1 MACLCPWATG
11 TTYTVPVSC
20 QVRRPGWCAFSGI
33 VDSVTGAIVTRAIVT
48 GIFVT
53 SMVVNGA
60 QGAEQR
66 VWGSAS
72 WEHWG
77 AGRRSVHRSTLRQES
92 IRFTMMI
99 RLITSFSPC

>member
-20 QVRRPGWCAFSGI
+20 QVRRPGRCAFSGI
-33 VDSVTGAIVTRAIVT
+33 VDSVTGAIVTGAIVT
-48 GIFVT
+48 GII
-53 SMVVNGA
+53 VNGA
-60 QGAEQR
+60 RGAEQR

-92 IRFTMMI
+92 IRFTMLI
-99 RLITSFSPC
+99 RLITCFSPC